1 MKNLLLKK
9 IRLSYYFFILFGL
22 FFITFLYLPTYEFS
36 GSALALFSVNS
47 FLYGFYIAPVLSG
60 QKARIDELH
69 KIIRSESNALFS
81 LEINLKKLPK
91 KTRNEVQDLIEKY
104 ITAKKSNRNH
114 DYGEKEYE
122 KLIGFCLDY
131 KGDHQDEVEK
141 VLSAVVANQQNR
153 TNFMMQM
160 SNKVYSNEW
169 MIMTILFSI
178 TLSIIMLMD
187 VQHIVILNIVKAL
200 LCTGLS
206 MLMIILVKL
215 NTLTHKK
222 AKEIWKPFN
231 TLLDTRFYRI
241 DA

>member
-47 FLYGFYIAPVLSG
+47 FLYGFYISPVLSG

-91 KTRNEVQDLIEKY
+91 KTRNEIQDLIEKY
-104 ITAKKSNRNH
+104 ITAKKNNRNN

>member
-1 MKNLLLKK
+1 
-9 IRLSYYFFILFGL
+9 
-22 FFITFLYLPTYEFS
+22 
-36 GSALALFSVNS
+36 
-47 FLYGFYIAPVLSG
+47 
-60 QKARIDELH
+60 
-69 KIIRSESNALFS
+69 
-81 LEINLKKLPK
+81 
-91 KTRNEVQDLIEKY
+91 
-104 ITAKKSNRNH
+104 
-114 DYGEKEYE
+114 
-122 KLIGFCLDY
+122 
-131 KGDHQDEVEK
+131 
-141 VLSAVVANQQNR
+141 
-153 TNFMMQM
+153 
-160 SNKVYSNEW
+160 
-169 MIMTILFSI
+169 MTILFSI